1 MGVSLAEFEKAVQA
15 LESVLM
21 LPEDDV
27 VRDASIQRFEFCV
40 ELAWKTSRKL
50 MGTNTTAP
58 KQVIREMAQNGLIS
72 DIQKWFDA
80 IEKRNLSSHTYDEVL
95 AREVYQFLKVFAPE
109 FRILLNELG
118 KK

>member
-1 MGVSLAEFEKAVQA
+1 
-15 LESVLM
+15 
-21 LPEDDV
+21 
-27 VRDASIQRFEFCV
+27 
-40 ELAWKTSRKL
+40 
-50 MGTNTTAP
+50 
-58 KQVIREMAQNGLIS
+58 MAQNGLIS